1 MTISTRRTEPRR
13 AGFTLV
19 EVLVAATLSAF
30 ILAGVLSAFL
40 MVGRSGYLATSYSEL
55 QDQTRRALDIFGEDA
70 RKAGDIRWHD
80 AQCIT
85 LYLVTST
92 SALTAVT
99 YAYDTDRA
107 SPTYGTFY
115 RVLGER
121 TSTAPRRVLVRGI
134 ASDFA
139 FERYKLE
146 QTGRTDNTARTDLE
160 TKQIQVTFRAVRSGA
175 TTMAANQAALSAR
188 YILRNKRVSN

>member
-19 EVLVAATLSAF
+19 EMMVSAAISAF
-30 ILAGVLSAFL
+30 VLAGVLSAFL

-85 LYLVTST
+85 LYLVTAT
-92 SALTAVT
+92 SALSPVT

-134 ASDFA
+134 APDFA
-139 FERYKLE
+139 FERFKLE

-160 TKQIQVTFRAVRSGA
+160 TKQIQVNFRATRTGA
-175 TTMAANQAALSAR
+175 TTVAVNQASLSAR

>member
-1 MTISTRRTEPRR
+1 MTISTRRTESRR

-19 EVLVAATLSAF
+19 EMMVSAAISAF
-30 ILAGVLSAFL
+30 VLAGVLSAFL

-85 LYLVTST
+85 LYLVTAT
-92 SALTAVT
+92 SALSPVT

-134 ASDFA
+134 APDFA
-139 FERYKLE
+139 FERFKLE

-160 TKQIQVTFRAVRSGA
+160 TKQIQVNFRATRTGA
-175 TTMAANQAALSAR
+175 TTVAVNQASLSAR

>member
-19 EVLVAATLSAF
+19 EMMVSAAISAF
-30 ILAGVLSAFL
+30 VLAGVLSAFL

-85 LYLVTST
+85 LYLVTAT
-92 SALTAVT
+92 SALSPVT

-107 SPTYGTFY
+107 NPTYGTFY

-134 ASDFA
+134 APDFA
-139 FERYKLE
+139 FERFKLE

-160 TKQIQVTFRAVRSGA
+160 TKQIQVNFRATRTGA
-175 TTMAANQAALSAR
+175 TTVAVNQASLSAR